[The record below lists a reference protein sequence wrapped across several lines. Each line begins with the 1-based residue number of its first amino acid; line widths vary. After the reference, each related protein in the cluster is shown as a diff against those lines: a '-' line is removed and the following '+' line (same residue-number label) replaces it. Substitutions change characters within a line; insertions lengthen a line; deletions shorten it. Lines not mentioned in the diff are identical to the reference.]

1 MSDRPV
7 ILITGCNRGLG
18 LEFVAQY
25 AARDWR
31 VIATARNLDDA
42 AELLA
47 LAAKYP
53 NVSVESLDVGDGA
66 SIDAAAA
73 RHAGTA
79 IDVLLNNAGL
89 LGDREK
95 QAFDVLDYSTF
106 EEVMRVNTYGPL
118 AMAKT
123 FLPHVLA
130 GAQKKIVTI
139 TSGLSSITNTR
150 QVGRLFFYRIS
161 KAGVNMAM
169 RVMQAELR
177 ERGIKVG
184 ILAPGMVDTR
194 LFRQGGG
201 GMPAAVSATQS
212 VAAVMKHIDE
222 LTQDAEII
230 LYTGEKVPW

>member
-25 AARDWR
+25 AARGWR

-47 LAAKYP
+47 LAAKHP

-106 EEVMRVNTYGPL
+106 EEVMR
-118 AMAKT
+118 
-123 FLPHVLA
+123 
-130 GAQKKIVTI
+130 
-139 TSGLSSITNTR
+139 
-150 QVGRLFFYRIS
+150 
-161 KAGVNMAM
+161 
-169 RVMQAELR
+169 
-177 ERGIKVG
+177 
-184 ILAPGMVDTR
+184 
-194 LFRQGGG
+194 
-201 GMPAAVSATQS
+201 
-212 VAAVMKHIDE
+212 
-222 LTQDAEII
+222 
-230 LYTGEKVPW
+230 